1 MNMAGRTWC
10 ALAGLVCATALSG
23 IAASDEVHWNYE
35 GTDGPK
41 HWGSLAPA
49 FAACASGT
57 EQSPVDLT
65 GAQGSDLSSLAFD
78 YTPSP
83 ITISNN
89 GHTIQV
95 DYAPGSGIVLDG
107 ARYELLQFHFH
118 HVSEHAVDGVRFPLE
133 LHLVH
138 RNNSGALAVVGV
150 LFEVGSANEALKPLW
165 NHLPAKAGPATIVAG
180 EVDAT
185 ALLPKRRTTWRYMGS
200 LTTPPCTEGVSWIVM
215 TEPVALSAEQIEA
228 FGTIFPNNSRP
239 VQPLNGRALRRDGEA

>member
-1 MNMAGRTWC
+1 MVGKTWC
-10 ALAGLVCATALSG
+10 ALVGLVGATVLSG
-23 IAASDEVHWNYE
+23 IAAFAEVHWDYE

-41 HWGSLAPA
+41 HWGSLDPA

-65 GAQGSDLSSLAFD
+65 GAQESDLSSLAFD

-95 DYAPGSGIVLDG
+95 EYAPGSGIVLDG

-150 LFEVGSANEALKPLW
+150 LFEAGGANEALKPLW
-165 NHLPAKAGPATIVAG
+165 SHLPAKAGPATIVAG

-200 LTTPPCTEGVSWIVM
+200 LTTPPCTDGVSWIVM

-228 FGTIFPNNSRP
+228 FGAIFPNNSRP
-239 VQPLNGRALRRDGEA
+239 VQPLNGRVLRRDGEA